1 MDTTITTIDGQL
13 AESALREAGELPT
26 TIGGFEVPLEE
37 VSELELFETWNEFE
51 GRCYVAF

>member
-13 AESALREAGELPT
+13 ADNALREAGELPI
-26 TIGGFEVPLEE
+26 TIAGFEVPLEE
-37 VSELELFETWNEFE
+37 VSDLELFESWNEFE